1 MLCDATLFGTLVL
14 KYLEIKEREMYTV
27 VPPNS
32 RLIGSQKN
40 PGIRKSGD
48 LITVVNRSSQKLLL
62 SKKKDI

>member
-1 MLCDATLFGTLVL
+1 MIETRLAKELITMEMKSTDAHH
-14 KYLEIKEREMYTV
+14 TV

-32 RLIGSQKN
+32 RLIGSKKN
-40 PGIRKSGD
+40 GNWEIRELGD